1 MRSEKLLGSLKGP
14 GFDSPHLHQM
24 NLNNTYDYAV
34 IGAGIVGLSTA
45 LHLQKQNVSVI
56 VLEKEK
62 EPGLH
67 QSGRNSGVIH
77 SGIYYKP
84 NSSKSELSI
93 KGRNLLVEYLQKKN
107 INFRQEGKIVVD
119 NDLDKLESLLERS
132 IDLEMEG
139 VKIVQNDELL
149 SIEPNSVMLNGLF
162 VPQAGVVDYKEVV
175 QAYANDFIE
184 MGGEIK
190 YIEEIKEIEN
200 KNGLKSISGNKY
212 TYNSEFL
219 INCAGLFSDEIAKL
233 DNMSPNVKII
243 PFRGEY
249 YKISNTKN
257 KILNNMIYP
266 MADPDL
272 PFLGIHLTK
281 TANGDIEAGPNA
293 VLAFSKEGYK
303 WTDINFVDL
312 TKVLTFPGMLK
323 LGKKYFRTGISEMYR
338 SLNKKIFV
346 KEIQKLINGVNLK
359 DIKQIPSGVRAQAVD
374 KDGNLVD
381 DFLFEEGE
389 NSLHV
394 LNSPSPA
401 ATASLAIGES
411 IVSKI
416 TN

>member
-1 MRSEKLLGSLKGP
+1 MT
-14 GFDSPHLHQM
+14 
-24 NLNNTYDYAV
+24 NNNTYDYAV

-45 LHLQKQNVSVI
+45 LHLRKQNVSVV

-62 EPGLH
+62 KPGLH

-93 KGRNLLVEYLQKKN
+93 RGRNLLIEYLKKKE

-119 NDLDKLESLLERS
+119 NDLNKLENLLDRS
-132 IDLEMEG
+132 IELDMDG
-139 VKIVQNDELL
+139 VRIVRDDELL

-175 QAYANDFIE
+175 QAYAKDFIE

-200 KNGLKSISGNKY
+200 INGLKSIKGNKD
-212 TYNSEFL
+212 TYKCEFL

-266 MADPDL
+266 LADPDL

-338 SLNKKIFV
+338 SLNKNIFV
-346 KEIQKLINGVNLK
+346 KEIQKLINGVDLS

-416 TN
+416 LN

>member
-1 MRSEKLLGSLKGP
+1 MI
-14 GFDSPHLHQM
+14 
-24 NLNNTYDYAV
+24 NNTYDFAV

-45 LHLQKQNVSVI
+45 LHLRKQNVSVV

-62 EPGLH
+62 KPGLH

-93 KGRNLLVEYLQKKN
+93 RGRNLLIEYLKKKE

-119 NDLDKLESLLERS
+119 NDINKLENLLDRS
-132 IDLEMEG
+132 IELDMEG
-139 VKIVQNDELL
+139 VKIVRDDELL

-175 QAYANDFIE
+175 QAYAKDFIE

-200 KNGLKSISGNKY
+200 INGLKSIKGNKD
-212 TYNSEFL
+212 TYNCEFL

-249 YKISNTKN
+249 YKISNIKN

-266 MADPDL
+266 LADPDL

-303 WTDINFVDL
+303 WTDINFLDL

-338 SLNKKIFV
+338 SLNKNIFV
-346 KEIQKLINGVNLK
+346 KEIQKLINGVDLS

-389 NSLHV
+389 NSL
-394 LNSPSPA
+394 P
-401 ATASLAIGES
+401 
-411 IVSKI
+411 VSY
-416 TN
+416 THLTLPTMLMV

>member
-1 MRSEKLLGSLKGP
+1 MT
-14 GFDSPHLHQM
+14 
-24 NLNNTYDYAV
+24 NNNTYDYAV

-45 LHLQKQNVSVI
+45 LHLRKQNVSVV

-93 KGRNLLVEYLQKKN
+93 RGRNLLIEYLKKKE

-119 NDLDKLESLLERS
+119 NDINKLENLLDRS
-132 IDLEMEG
+132 IELDMEG
-139 VKIVQNDELL
+139 VKIVRDDELL

-162 VPQAGVVDYKEVV
+162 VPQAGVVDYKDVV
-175 QAYANDFIE
+175 QAYAKDFIE

-200 KNGLKSISGNKY
+200 INGLKSIKGNKD
-212 TYNSEFL
+212 TYNCEFL

-249 YKISNTKN
+249 YKISNIKN

-266 MADPDL
+266 LADPDL

-338 SLNKKIFV
+338 SLNKNIFV
-346 KEIQKLINGVNLK
+346 KEIQKLINGVDLS

-416 TN
+416 LN

>member
-1 MRSEKLLGSLKGP
+1 MSNKK
-14 GFDSPHLHQM
+14 
-24 NLNNTYDYAV
+24 TYDFAI
-34 IGAGIVGLSTA
+34 IGGGIVGLSTA
-45 LHLQKQNVSVI
+45 LHLQKQNKSVV
-56 VLEKEK
+56 VLEKEN

-84 NSSKSELSI
+84 NTYKSELSI
-93 KGRNLLVEYLQKKN
+93 RGRNLLVEYLKLKK
-107 INFRQEGKIVVD
+107 IRYRQEGKIVVD
-119 NDLDKLESLLERS
+119 NDLGKLTNLLERS
-132 IDLEMEG
+132 KELDMEG
-139 VKIVQNDELL
+139 VKLIQNENLL
-149 SIEPNSVMLNGLF
+149 NIEPNSVILNGVF

-175 QAYANDFIE
+175 QAYANDFE
-184 MGGEIK
+184 ANGGEIK
-190 YIEEIKEIEN
+190 LIEEIKEIEN
-200 KNGLKSISGNKY
+200 INGLKIVKGMHTSY
-212 TYNSEFL
+212 QCEFL

-233 DNMSPNVKII
+233 DGMSPDVKII

-249 YKISNTKN
+249 YKIHNSK
-257 KILNNMIYP
+257 KEILNNMIYP
-266 MADPDL
+266 LADPDL

-312 TKVLTFPGMLK
+312 TKVLTFPGMIQ

-338 SLNKKIFV
+338 SLNKNVFV
-346 KEIQKLINGVNLK
+346 KEIQKLIKGVDLS
-359 DIKQIPSGVRAQAVD
+359 DIQQIPSGVRAQAVD
-374 KDGNLVD
+374 KAGNLVD
-381 DFLFEEGE
+381 DFLFEEGV

-411 IVSKI
+411 IASKI
-416 TN
+416 LN

>member
-1 MRSEKLLGSLKGP
+1 
-14 GFDSPHLHQM
+14 
-24 NLNNTYDYAV
+24 
-34 IGAGIVGLSTA
+34 
-45 LHLQKQNVSVI
+45 
-56 VLEKEK
+56 
-62 EPGLH
+62 
-67 QSGRNSGVIH
+67 
-77 SGIYYKP
+77 
-84 NSSKSELSI
+84 
-93 KGRNLLVEYLQKKN
+93 
-107 INFRQEGKIVVD
+107 
-119 NDLDKLESLLERS
+119 
-132 IDLEMEG
+132 
-139 VKIVQNDELL
+139 
-149 SIEPNSVMLNGLF
+149 MLNGLF

-175 QAYANDFIE
+175 QAYAKDFIE

-200 KNGLKSISGNKY
+200 KNGLKSIKGNKD
-212 TYNSEFL
+212 TYNCEFL

-249 YKISNTKN
+249 YKITNSKN

-266 MADPDL
+266 LADPDL

-338 SLNKKIFV
+338 SLNKNIFV
-346 KEIQKLINGVNLK
+346 KEIQKLINGVDLK

-389 NSLHV
+389 SSLHV

-416 TN
+416 LN

>member
-1 MRSEKLLGSLKGP
+1 MT
-14 GFDSPHLHQM
+14 
-24 NLNNTYDYAV
+24 NNNTYDYAV

-45 LHLQKQNVSVI
+45 LHLQKQNVSVV

-93 KGRNLLVEYLQKKN
+93 RGRNLLIEYLKKKD
-107 INFRQEGKIVVD
+107 INYRQEGKIVVD
-119 NDLDKLESLLERS
+119 NDLNKLENLLDRS
-132 IDLEMEG
+132 IELDMDG
-139 VKIVQNDELL
+139 VKIVQDDELL
-149 SIEPNSVMLNGLF
+149 SIEPSSVMLNGLF

-175 QAYANDFIE
+175 QAYAKDFIE

-200 KNGLKSISGNKY
+200 INGLKSIKGNKD
-212 TYNSEFL
+212 TYNCEFL

-266 MADPDL
+266 LADPDL

-338 SLNKKIFV
+338 SLNKNIFV
-346 KEIQKLINGVNLK
+346 KEIQKLINGVDLR

-416 TN
+416 LN

>member
-1 MRSEKLLGSLKGP
+1 MT
-14 GFDSPHLHQM
+14 
-24 NLNNTYDYAV
+24 NNNTYDYAV

-45 LHLQKQNVSVI
+45 LHLRKQNVSVV

-93 KGRNLLVEYLQKKN
+93 RGRNLLIEYLKKKD
-107 INFRQEGKIVVD
+107 INYRQEGKIVVD
-119 NDLDKLESLLERS
+119 NDLNKLENLLDRS
-132 IDLEMEG
+132 IELDMDG
-139 VKIVQNDELL
+139 VKIVRDDELL
-149 SIEPNSVMLNGLF
+149 SIEPSSVMLNGLF

-175 QAYANDFIE
+175 QAYAKDFIE

-200 KNGLKSISGNKY
+200 INGLKSIKGNKD
-212 TYNSEFL
+212 TYNCQFL

-266 MADPDL
+266 LADPDL

-338 SLNKKIFV
+338 SLNKNIFV
-346 KEIQKLINGVNLK
+346 KEIQKLINGVDLS

-416 TN
+416 LN

>member
-1 MRSEKLLGSLKGP
+1 MT
-14 GFDSPHLHQM
+14 
-24 NLNNTYDYAV
+24 NNNTYDYAV

-45 LHLQKQNVSVI
+45 LHLRKQNVSVV

-62 EPGLH
+62 KPGLH

-93 KGRNLLVEYLQKKN
+93 RGRNLLIEYLKKKE

-119 NDLDKLESLLERS
+119 NDLNKLENLLDRS
-132 IDLEMEG
+132 IELDMEG
-139 VKIVQNDELL
+139 VKIVRDDELL

-175 QAYANDFIE
+175 QAYAKDFIE

-200 KNGLKSISGNKY
+200 INGLKSIKGNKD
-212 TYNSEFL
+212 TYNCEFL

-257 KILNNMIYP
+257 NILNNMIYP
-266 MADPDL
+266 LADPDL

-293 VLAFSKEGYK
+293 VLAFSREGYK

-323 LGKKYFRTGISEMYR
+323 LGKKYFKTGISEMYR
-338 SLNKKIFV
+338 SLNKNLFV
-346 KEIQKLINGVNLK
+346 KEIQKLINGVNRK

-374 KDGNLVD
+374 LDGNLVD

-416 TN
+416 LN

>member
-1 MRSEKLLGSLKGP
+1 MT
-14 GFDSPHLHQM
+14 
-24 NLNNTYDYAV
+24 NNNTYDYAV

-45 LHLQKQNVSVI
+45 LHLRKQNVSVV

-93 KGRNLLVEYLQKKN
+93 RGRNLLIEYLKKKD

-119 NDLDKLESLLERS
+119 NDLNKLENLLDRS
-132 IDLEMEG
+132 IELDMEG
-139 VKIVQNDELL
+139 VKIVRDDELL

-175 QAYANDFIE
+175 QAYAKDFIE

-200 KNGLKSISGNKY
+200 INGLKSIKGNKD
-212 TYNSEFL
+212 TYNCEFL

-266 MADPDL
+266 LADPDL

-338 SLNKKIFV
+338 SLNKNIFV
-346 KEIQKLINGVNLK
+346 KEIQKLINGVDLS

-416 TN
+416 LN

>member
-1 MRSEKLLGSLKGP
+1 MT
-14 GFDSPHLHQM
+14 
-24 NLNNTYDYAV
+24 NNNTYDYAV

-45 LHLQKQNVSVI
+45 LHLQKQNVSVV

-93 KGRNLLVEYLQKKN
+93 RGRNLLIEYLKKKE

-119 NDLDKLESLLERS
+119 NDLNKLENLLDRS
-132 IDLEMEG
+132 IELDMEG
-139 VKIVQNDELL
+139 VKIVRDDELL

-175 QAYANDFIE
+175 QAYAKDFIE

-200 KNGLKSISGNKY
+200 INGLKSIKGNKD
-212 TYNSEFL
+212 TYNCEFL

-266 MADPDL
+266 LADPDL

>member
-1 MRSEKLLGSLKGP
+1 MT
-14 GFDSPHLHQM
+14 
-24 NLNNTYDYAV
+24 NYNTYDYAV

-45 LHLQKQNVSVI
+45 LHLRKQNVSVV

-62 EPGLH
+62 KPGLH

-93 KGRNLLVEYLQKKN
+93 RGRNLLIEYLKKKE

-119 NDLDKLESLLERS
+119 NDLNKLENLLDRS
-132 IDLEMEG
+132 IELDMDG
-139 VKIVQNDELL
+139 VRIVRDDELL

-175 QAYANDFIE
+175 QAYAKDFIE

-200 KNGLKSISGNKY
+200 INGLKSIKGNKD
-212 TYNSEFL
+212 TYKCEFL

-266 MADPDL
+266 LADPDL

-338 SLNKKIFV
+338 SLNKNIFV
-346 KEIQKLINGVNLK
+346 KEIQKLINGVDLR

-416 TN
+416 LN

>member
-1 MRSEKLLGSLKGP
+1 
-14 GFDSPHLHQM
+14 M
-24 NLNNTYDYAV
+24 NNKKTYDFAI
-34 IGAGIVGLSTA
+34 IGGGIVGLSTA
-45 LHLQKQNVSVI
+45 LHLQKYNKSVVVI
-56 VLEKEK
+56 EKER

-84 NSSKSELSI
+84 NTYKSELSI
-93 KGRNLLVEYLQKKN
+93 RGRNLLVEYLELKK
-107 INFRQEGKIVVD
+107 IRYRQEGKIVVD
-119 NDLDKLESLLERS
+119 NDLGKLTNLLERS
-132 IDLEMEG
+132 KELDMEG
-139 VKIVQNDELL
+139 VKLIQNEELL
-149 SIEPNSVMLNGLF
+149 NIEPNSVILNGVF

-175 QAYANDFIE
+175 QAYAYDFQE
-184 MGGEIK
+184 NGGEIK
-190 YIEEIKEIEN
+190 LIEEIKEIEN
-200 KNGLKSISGNKY
+200 IDGLKIVKGIHSS
-212 TYNSEFL
+212 YNCEFL

-233 DNMSPNVKII
+233 DGMSPDVKII

-249 YKISNTKN
+249 YKINDSK
-257 KILNNMIYP
+257 KEILNNMIYP
-266 MADPDL
+266 LADPDL

-312 TKVLTFPGMLK
+312 TKVLTFPGMIK

-338 SLNKKIFV
+338 SLNKNVFV
-346 KEIQKLINGVNLK
+346 KEIQKLIKGVDLS
-359 DIKQIPSGVRAQAVD
+359 DIQQIPSGVRAQAVD
-374 KDGNLVD
+374 KAGNLVD
-381 DFLFEEGE
+381 DFLFEEGD

-411 IVSKI
+411 IASKI
-416 TN
+416 LD

>member
-1 MRSEKLLGSLKGP
+1 
-14 GFDSPHLHQM
+14 M

-45 LHLQKQNVSVI
+45 LHLQKQNLSVV

-119 NDLDKLESLLERS
+119 NDLNKLESLLERS

-175 QAYANDFIE
+175 QAYADDFIE

-212 TYNSEFL
+212 TYNCEFL

-266 MADPDL
+266 LADPDL

-416 TN
+416 LN

>member
-1 MRSEKLLGSLKGP
+1 
-14 GFDSPHLHQM
+14 M

-45 LHLQKQNVSVI
+45 LHLQKQNLSVV

-119 NDLDKLESLLERS
+119 NDLNKLESLLERS

-266 MADPDL
+266 LADPDL

-416 TN
+416 LN

>member
-1 MRSEKLLGSLKGP
+1 MT
-14 GFDSPHLHQM
+14 
-24 NLNNTYDYAV
+24 NNNTYDYAV

-45 LHLQKQNVSVI
+45 LHLRKQNVSVV

-93 KGRNLLVEYLQKKN
+93 RGRNLLIEYLKKKD

-119 NDLDKLESLLERS
+119 NDLNKLENLLDRS
-132 IDLEMEG
+132 IELDMEG
-139 VKIVQNDELL
+139 VKIVRDDELL

-175 QAYANDFIE
+175 QAYAKDFIE

-200 KNGLKSISGNKY
+200 INGLKSIKGNKD
-212 TYNSEFL
+212 TYNCEFL

-266 MADPDL
+266 LADPDL

-303 WTDINFVDL
+303 WTDINFLDL

-338 SLNKKIFV
+338 SLNKNIFV
-346 KEIQKLINGVNLK
+346 KEIQKLINGVDLS

-416 TN
+416 LN